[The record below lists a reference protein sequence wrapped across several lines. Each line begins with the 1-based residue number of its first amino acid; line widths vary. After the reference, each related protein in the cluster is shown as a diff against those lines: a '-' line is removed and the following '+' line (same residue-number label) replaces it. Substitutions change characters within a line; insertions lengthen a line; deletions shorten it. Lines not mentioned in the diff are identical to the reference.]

1 MYSNINMAIIK
12 MMFMLVLMSFGLML
26 MLNALFTIII
36 ICYICGLSHYI
47 YTYMLLYIIY

>member
-26 MLNALFTIII
+26 MLNAVFTIII
-36 ICYICGLSHYI
+36 IICIYEDYRIISIRICY
-47 YTYMLLYIIY
+47 

>member
-1 MYSNINMAIIK
+1 

-26 MLNALFTIII
+26 MLNAVFTIIII

-47 YTYMLLYIIY
+47 YTYMLLYIYIKG

>member
-1 MYSNINMAIIK
+1 

-26 MLNALFTIII
+26 MLNAVFTIII

-47 YTYMLLYIIY
+47 YTYMLLYINIYIKYML